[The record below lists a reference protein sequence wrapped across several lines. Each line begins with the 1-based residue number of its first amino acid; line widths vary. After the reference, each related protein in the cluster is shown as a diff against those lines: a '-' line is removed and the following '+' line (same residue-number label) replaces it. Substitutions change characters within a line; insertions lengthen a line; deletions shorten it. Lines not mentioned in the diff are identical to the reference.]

1 MTTIEPV
8 QLAFTSPMDVGQH
21 RVGTAVVSTR
31 YFGIGALYGEPAYW
45 ETMVLADGGEVE
57 EYTARYDTA
66 EDAERGHART
76 IAAVAAAIGQSATND
91 LT

>member
-8 QLAFTSPMDVGQH
+8 QLTFIGPMDIGQH

-45 ETMVLADGGEVE
+45 ETMVLADGGEVQ

-66 EDAERGHART
+66 EDAGHGHERA
-76 IAAVAAAIGQSATND
+76 IAALAAAIEQSATND